1 MDKLTEWLTKPFL
14 EEDIL
19 NEGARDP
26 GIFKAIFL
34 AGGPGSG
41 KSFVAQKLFGI
52 PEKINVSKTGL
63 KMVNQDSELEMLL
76 KKYFGTTDIDNMPDE
91 LFQDLTGVDKQ
102 GKPVDYDTSGLR
114 RFAKDLSQERL
125 RLYTQG
131 KLGVIIDGTG
141 HKFEKIKKR
150 RKELIDLGYDTYMVF
165 VNTSLQ
171 IARERNEKRDRV
183 VPDSIVRKSWEDVQ
197 ANLGAF
203 QGLFGGSN
211 FMIVQNNK
219 MLSDAQIKKHFKM
232 LVSKGID
239 KFLKKPPKNKIAKK
253 WIRREKKHQKI
264 FKDPGQSKF
273 FESIKIPV
281 KVGDTILTGRFKN
294 KKVKVKSIGTD
305 DHGMPTI
312 NGKKVTT
319 FRTTKV
325 DEAPRVPS

>member
-1 MDKLTEWLTKPFL
+1 MDKLTEYLTKPFL

-26 GIFKAIFL
+26 CIFKAIFL
-34 AGGPGSG
+34 AGGTGSG

-91 LFQDLTGVDKQ
+91 LFADLTGVDKQ
-102 GKPVDYDTSGLR
+102 GKPVNYDTSGLR

-125 RLYTQG
+125 RLYTKG

-141 HKFEKIKKR
+141 AKFAKIKKR
-150 RKELIDLGYDTYMVF
+150 RKELMDMGYDTYMVF
-165 VNTSLQ
+165 VNTNLDV
-171 IARERNEKRDRV
+171 AMERNEKRDRV
-183 VPDSIVRKSWEDVQ
+183 VPASIVKKSWQDVQ
-197 ANLGAF
+197 NNMGAF

-219 MLSDAQIKKHFKM
+219 VLSDAQIKKHFKM

-239 KFLKKPPKNKIAKK
+239 KFLKKPPKNPIAKK

-264 FKDPGQSKF
+264 FKIWS
-273 FESIKIPV
+273 V
-281 KVGDTILTGRFKN
+281 
-294 KKVKVKSIGTD
+294 
-305 DHGMPTI
+305 
-312 NGKKVTT
+312 
-319 FRTTKV
+319 
-325 DEAPRVPS
+325 